1 LIDRARLDA
10 NRPLNAFVEWD
21 WTASAG
27 EGPLADL
34 TVGVKANIAVRGFDW
49 NAGMEL
55 HRGRKAGLDAE
66 VVARL
71 RMAGARII
79 GTLNMDEAA
88 LGAKTDNPWFGDT
101 INPHRAGY
109 TPGGSSGGSGAAVAA
124 GLCDVAL
131 GTDTMGSIRKPAS
144 YCGVY
149 GFKPAGTSVGQSG
162 VIACEPSLDA
172 VGPLARDLGTLE
184 RVWDVIKTPLPFR
197 GGAGGGNSPRFP
209 SPTSESVES
218 PHPNPSPEGEGLAI
232 LQDLGGVECSPDVLA
247 AYEQAKAALGVMVE
261 IALPHPL
268 SRARY
273 AGFVMTA
280 RALSEQFANADPA
293 LLSERFKRLIA
304 YGPRRSDADWGEDQ
318 RVIADTAEA
327 FRAAVA
333 THGAILTPTSPAP
346 AFPHSE
352 DAPANQADLTAPA
365 NFADLPAISIP
376 GGWSDGLP
384 FGMQL
389 IGRTGDEAGLFAL
402 ARKLDSALNA
412 YRRPP
417 HFHEG
422 EAP

>member
-1 LIDRARLDA
+1 MIDRDLLAA
-10 NRPLNAFVEWD
+10 NAPLNAFVEWD
-21 WTASAG
+21 WGATAG
-27 EGPLADL
+27 DGPLGDL
-34 TVGVKANIAVRGFDW
+34 TLGVKANIAAQGLDW

-55 HRGRKAGLDAE
+55 HRGWVATIDAA
-66 VVARL
+66 VVGRL
-71 RMAGARII
+71 RAAGARII
-79 GTLNMDEAA
+79 GTLNMDEGA

-101 INPHRAGY
+101 HNPHRLGY

-149 GFKPAGTSVGQSG
+149 GFKPAGSSVAQRGI
-162 VIACEPSLDA
+162 IACDADLDS
-172 VGPLARDLGTLE
+172 VGPLARDLDTLE
-184 RVWDVIKTPLPFR
+184 RVWDVMR
-197 GGAGGGNSPRFP
+197 GDRPSGGTIP
-209 SPTSESVES
+209 SGVAVLF
-218 PHPNPSPEGEGLAI
+218 G
-232 LQDLGGVECSPDVLA
+232 LGGVDCVPDVIA
-247 AYEQAKAALGVMVE
+247 AYEKAKAALGVAAE

-273 AGFVMTA
+273 AGFIKTA
-280 RALSEQFANADPA
+280 RTLSAQLADADPA

-304 YGPRRSDADWGEDQ
+304 YGPRRSDDDWAEDQ
-318 RVIADTAEA
+318 RVLRETADA
-327 FRAAVA
+327 FRAGVE
-333 THGAILTPTSPAP
+333 THGAILTPTSPGP

-376 GGWSDGLP
+376 GGWSGGLP

-389 IGRTGDEAGLFAL
+389 IGRTGEEAALFAL
-402 ARKLDSALNA
+402 ARQLDKALYA

-417 HFHEG
+417 AFFEG
-422 EAP
+422 ART